1 MISER
6 ISLHE
11 YCELSQTD
19 ISFMHSL
26 NDAGIISFSWQE
38 KEAFIGEEDIPALE
52 CYAHL
57 YYDLQI
63 NIEGIDA
70 IRHLLSR
77 IKSLQDQLKN
87 KEALLKILEF
97 RNAQVTRPLE

>member
-1 MISER
+1 MTSER
-6 ISLHE
+6 ISLRQ

-63 NIEGIDA
+63 NIGPNQSTYQSGTLTFSGSSPMWVA
-70 IRHLLSR
+70 I
-77 IKSLQDQLKN
+77 QLY
-87 KEALLKILEF
+87 A
-97 RNAQVTRPLE
+97 RRGWTTVRATW

>member
-1 MISER
+1 MTSER
-6 ISLHE
+6 ISLRQ

-26 NDAGIISFSWQE
+26 NDAGIITFSWQE

-77 IKSLQDQLKN
+77 IKGLQDQLKN
-87 KEALLKILEF
+87 TEALLKIFEF
-97 RNAQVTRPLE
+97 RNAQETRPVE

>member
-1 MISER
+1 MTSER
-6 ISLHE
+6 ISIRQ

-19 ISFMHSL
+19 LSFMHSL

-52 CYAHL
+52 CYTHL

-77 IKSLQDQLKN
+77 IKELQDQLRN
-87 KEALLKILEF
+87 TEARLKIFES
-97 RNAQVTRPLE
+97 NTAQDA